1 MNGPVLRVDQKLET
15 TDRSIRWIFAWS
27 YQAPAARKIIRQP
40 RQRWPTVGCVLDRE
54 QLNEFAERGFVV
66 VPRAVSPE
74 LVAAASGAIDALIA
88 AKPPGPDVRG
98 PYNYFPESA
107 QAPAL
112 LALLAESPAFALAE
126 GLTGAA
132 TLEAPWQV
140 QVALNIPPFPHRPG
154 MHHIDGAP
162 AEADGRPG
170 TFTLLAG
177 VLMSDQLDEDAGNL
191 WVWPGTHLRHAEY
204 FRQHGP
210 DAFFA
215 AAGYPPIQLPEPE
228 QIRGRAGDLLLAHY
242 LLGHNIGGNTSA
254 KTRRAV
260 YFRVKR
266 FGHDPRWREFLQD
279 PWLDYDPVRAA
290 LA

>member
-1 MNGPVLRVDQKLET
+1 V
-15 TDRSIRWIFAWS
+15 S
-27 YQAPAARKIIRQP
+27 
-40 RQRWPTVGCVLDRE
+40 CVLERE
-54 QLNEFAERGFVV
+54 QLDEFAKRGFVV
-66 VPRAVSPE
+66 VPGAVSPE
-74 LVAAASGAIDALIA
+74 SVAAASGVIDELIA
-88 AKPPGPDVRG
+88 ASPPGPDVRG
-98 PYNYFPESA
+98 PHNYFPESA

-112 LALLAESPAFALAE
+112 LALLTESPALALAE
-126 GLTGAA
+126 GLTGPG
-132 TLEAPWQV
+132 TLEVPWQV
-140 QVALNIPPFPHRPG
+140 QVALNIPAFPHRPG

-177 VLMSDQLDEDAGNL
+177 VLMSDQRDEDAGNL
-191 WVWPGTHLRHAEY
+191 WVWPGTHLRHARY
-204 FRQHGP
+204 FREHGP

-254 KTRRAV
+254 RTRRAV

-279 PWLDYDPVRAA
+279 PWLDYDTVRAA